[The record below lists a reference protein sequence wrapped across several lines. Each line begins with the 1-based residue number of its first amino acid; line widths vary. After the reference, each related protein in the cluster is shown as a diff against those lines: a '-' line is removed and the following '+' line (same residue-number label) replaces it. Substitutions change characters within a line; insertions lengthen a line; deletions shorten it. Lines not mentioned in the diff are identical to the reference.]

1 MNKMDRLMLK
11 GKGIHTKAMCEY
23 FMRYLSLSKCK
34 KLYYSIV
41 TDRET
46 DSKHTT
52 QLPKVRVPSLVY
64 LRHSG

>member
-1 MNKMDRLMLK
+1 MDQLMLK

-23 FMRYLSLSKCK
+23 FMHYLGLSKCK

-46 DSKHTT
+46 DSKHTAVT
-52 QLPKVRVPSLVY
+52 KVRVPSLVY